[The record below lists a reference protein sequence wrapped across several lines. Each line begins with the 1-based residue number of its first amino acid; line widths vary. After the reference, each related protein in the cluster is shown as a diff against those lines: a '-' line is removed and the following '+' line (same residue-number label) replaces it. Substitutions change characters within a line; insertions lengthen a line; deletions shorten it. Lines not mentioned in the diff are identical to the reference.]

1 MARERANMISIKIQ
15 AYELTVELQ
24 SSETY
29 PDAVS
34 DLCNRASATF
44 VMAVTTMKSNDI
56 DLFNIYQ
63 PESED
68 IDE

>member
-1 MARERANMISIKIQ
+1 MISIKIQ

-34 DLCNRASATF
+34 DLCNRASTTF
-44 VMAVTTMKSNDI
+44 VMAVTALKSNNI

-63 PESED
+63 LNNED
-68 IDE
+68 VDE

>member
-1 MARERANMISIKIQ
+1 MAREKVNMISIKIQ
-15 AYELTVELQ
+15 AYELLVELQ
-24 SSETY
+24 SSESY

-34 DLCNRASATF
+34 DLVNRASTTF
-44 VMAVTTMKSNDI
+44 VLAVTTLKSNDI

-63 PESED
+63 PDRED

>member
-1 MARERANMISIKIQ
+1 MISIKIQ

-34 DLCNRASATF
+34 DLCNRASTTF
-44 VMAVTTMKSNDI
+44 VMAVTALKSNDI

-63 PESED
+63 LNNED

>member
-1 MARERANMISIKIQ
+1 MISIKIQ

-34 DLCNRASATF
+34 DLCNRASTTF
-44 VMAVTTMKSNDI
+44 VMAVTALKSNNI

-63 PESED
+63 LNNED